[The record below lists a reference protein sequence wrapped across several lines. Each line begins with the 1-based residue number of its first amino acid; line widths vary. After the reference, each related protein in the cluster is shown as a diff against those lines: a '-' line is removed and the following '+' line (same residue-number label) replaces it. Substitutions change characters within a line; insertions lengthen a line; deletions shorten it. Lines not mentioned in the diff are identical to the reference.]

1 MGVKMQ
7 KKINAVILGHAIGDA
22 LGVPVEFYLR
32 EDLSV
37 NPVTDMRGYGR
48 YYVPAG
54 TWSDDTS
61 MSLCAMESLSKGIV
75 DFDDIMEYFW
85 QWYYEDDFT
94 ATDITFDVG
103 VSCAEAI
110 ENYYEKGKSVFDCG
124 CKEVSQNG
132 NGSLMRITPFSLF
145 TYYNDNLPIEKKIDI
160 IHKASGLTHAHK
172 RSLIG
177 CGIYSFILWELL
189 NKPSKK
195 SIFQGIVNAQVF
207 YKNEN
212 EFKHYNRL
220 IDKEFGERNIYD
232 IKSSG
237 YIVETLEAAVWC
249 LYTTDSF
256 ENCLLKAVNLGGDT
270 DTIGAVVGGLAGALY
285 GYQAIPDK
293 WLNVLQKKDYIEKM
307 CVTFYNGLI
316 KNQEANKWK

>member
-1 MGVKMQ
+1 MQ
-7 KKINAVILGHAIGDA
+7 KKINAIILGHAVGDA

-32 EDLSV
+32 EDLTV

-61 MSLCAMESLSKGIV
+61 MSLCAMKSLSKGIV
-75 DFDDIMEYFW
+75 DFDDVMEYFW
-85 QWYYEDDFT
+85 QWYYEDAFT
-94 ATDITFDVG
+94 ATGITFDIG
-103 VSCAEAI
+103 LSCAEAI
-110 ENYYEKGKSVFDCG
+110 ENYYEKKKDVFECG
-124 CKEVSQNG
+124 CKEENKNG
-132 NGSLMRITPFSLF
+132 NGALMRINPFVLF
-145 TYYNDNLPIEKKIDI
+145 TYYNDVLSKEKKIDV

-189 NKPSKK
+189 NNPCKK
-195 SIFQGIVNAQVF
+195 SIFQGVLNAQEF
-207 YKNEN
+207 YKDEN
-212 EFKHYNRL
+212 EFKHYSRL
-220 IDKEFGERNIYD
+220 IDKDFGERDIED

-256 ENCLLKAVNLGGDT
+256 EKCLLKAVNLGGDT
-270 DTIGAVVGGLAGALY
+270 DSIGAVAGGLAGALY
-285 GYQAIPDK
+285 GYEAIPKK
-293 WLNVLQKKDYIEKM
+293 WLNALQKKDFIEEI
-307 CVTFYNGLI
+307 CVAFYNGLRKI
-316 KNQEANKWK
+316 QRG